1 MIIINHKSNLN
12 IDEIIEY
19 EKNIRDM
26 DVIIMPTLCYLP
38 IFKGGKYKLG
48 SQDIS
53 EFKEKARTGEI
64 NGDQLKSMNVKYN
77 MIGHSERRR
86 YNEESDET
94 MTIKF
99 KNCYDVGIIPV
110 YCIGANIE
118 HEIDMAFNAVHE
130 EIIFAYEPLENIG
143 NKKPNLDFVEK
154 RMEYIK
160 EYILNKYNKKIKLL
174 YGGGVSIEN
183 IDEILEMKSQD
194 GILVSSDALNIEHL
208 RILYKKCKDKEL
220 LN

>member
-12 IDEIIEY
+12 IEEIIEY
-19 EKNIRDM
+19 EKNIREM

-99 KNCYDVGIIPV
+99 QNCFFGKLFSEQNFYFTYPSQRDL
-110 YCIGANIE
+110 YRL
-118 HEIDMAFNAVHE
+118 AF
-130 EIIFAYEPLENIG
+130 
-143 NKKPNLDFVEK
+143 
-154 RMEYIK
+154 
-160 EYILNKYNKKIKLL
+160 
-174 YGGGVSIEN
+174 
-183 IDEILEMKSQD
+183 SQTYS
-194 GILVSSDALNIEHL
+194 GT
-208 RILYKKCKDKEL
+208 
-220 LN
+220 